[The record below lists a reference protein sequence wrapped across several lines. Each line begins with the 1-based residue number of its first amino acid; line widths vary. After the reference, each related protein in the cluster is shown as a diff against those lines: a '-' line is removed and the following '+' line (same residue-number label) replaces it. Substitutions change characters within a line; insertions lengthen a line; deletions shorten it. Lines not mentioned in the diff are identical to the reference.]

1 MVPALAALLTAVS
14 AGAQNAQLD
23 GLLVTASQFTPVDM
37 MKYSQNNYSFTT
49 GRVAAMGGAF
59 TALGG
64 DMASMGI
71 NPAGL
76 GMYRNSVWGLS
87 PAMTFTGNR
96 NAYATAHDNNASRFS
111 FNNIG
116 TVLQLS
122 QRSNGLVS
130 FNLGLSYNK
139 MEDFNYRGS
148 VRLPAAAGGSL
159 LNIFQLQLNGLYD
172 FFNTGTWN
180 GLSERPQQRPIQ
192 QRQHLHRRMG
202 SCTGLSVGPIPR
214 FGRRQHVRSERPA
227 RKQQHHSLA
236 AL

>member
-130 FNLGLSYNK
+130 FNLGLKISTT
-139 MEDFNYRGS
+139 
-148 VRLPAAAGGSL
+148 AAASGC
-159 LNIFQLQLNGLYD
+159 
-172 FFNTGTWN
+172 
-180 GLSERPQQRPIQ
+180 RQR
-192 QRQHLHRRMG
+192 R
-202 SCTGLSVGPIPR
+202 
-214 FGRRQHVRSERPA
+214 E
-227 RKQQHHSLA
+227 
-236 AL
+236 ALC

>member
-148 VRLPAAAGGSL
+148 VRLPAAAPAQRSL
-159 LNIFQLQLNGLYD
+159 RLLQHGYVERS
-172 FFNTGTWN
+172 FG
-180 GLSERPQQRPIQ
+180 ERPQQRPIQ

>member
-172 FFNTGTWN
+172 FFNTVRGTVFRRKTSTATHSTTATSTSTN
-180 GLSERPQQRPIQ
+180 GELYWAISRAYSPVWAATT
-192 QRQHLHRRMG
+192 
-202 SCTGLSVGPIPR
+202 CTV
-214 FGRRQHVRSERPA
+214 
-227 RKQQHHSLA
+227 
-236 AL
+236 

>member
-159 LNIFQLQLNGLYD
+159 LNIFQLQLNGHFFIFIAFFFTHGNPPVMFIGCNSTLFLYYNRLRI
-172 FFNTGTWN
+172 FLQCLFLLRLPT
-180 GLSERPQQRPIQ
+180 I
-192 QRQHLHRRMG
+192 
-202 SCTGLSVGPIPR
+202 I
-214 FGRRQHVRSERPA
+214 
-227 RKQQHHSLA
+227 K
-236 AL
+236 

>member
-76 GMYRNSVWGLS
+76 GMYRNRYGDS
-87 PAMTFTGNR
+87 
-96 NAYATAHDNNASRFS
+96 
-111 FNNIG
+111 
-116 TVLQLS
+116 
-122 QRSNGLVS
+122 
-130 FNLGLSYNK
+130 
-139 MEDFNYRGS
+139 
-148 VRLPAAAGGSL
+148 LP
-159 LNIFQLQLNGLYD
+159 
-172 FFNTGTWN
+172 
-180 GLSERPQQRPIQ
+180 P
-192 QRQHLHRRMG
+192 
-202 SCTGLSVGPIPR
+202 
-214 FGRRQHVRSERPA
+214 
-227 RKQQHHSLA
+227 
-236 AL
+236 

>member
-1 MVPALAALLTAVS
+1 RTNHKRRIMKTMKRLIPALAALLAATA

-37 MKYSQNNYSFTT
+37 MKYAQNNYSFTT

-87 PAMTFTGNR
+87 PAMTFTKNR
-96 NAYATAHDNNASRFS
+96 NAYSTAHDNNASRFG
-111 FNNIG
+111 FDNIG

-122 QRSNGLVS
+122 QRSSGLVS

-148 VRLPAAAGGSL
+148 IRLPAAAGGSL

-172 FFNTGTWN
+172 FLNTGTWN
-180 GLSERPQQRPIQ
+180 GLSEKALNNDPFNNGNIYIDEWGAVLGYQ
-192 QRQHLHRRMG
+192 
-202 SCTGLSVGPIPR
+202 SGLFP
-214 FGRRQHVRSERPA
+214 
-227 RKQQHHSLA
+227 
-236 AL
+236 